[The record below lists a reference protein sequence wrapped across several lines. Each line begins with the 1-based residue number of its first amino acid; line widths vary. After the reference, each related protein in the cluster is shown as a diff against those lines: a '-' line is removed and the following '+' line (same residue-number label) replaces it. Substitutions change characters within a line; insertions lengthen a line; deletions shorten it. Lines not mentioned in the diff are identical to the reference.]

1 VLARLFPDRFIL
13 WLLAAV
19 AAATLLPVRGGL
31 AEAVDWLTLAAIFSL
46 FFLHGVRL
54 PREALLSGITDWR
67 LHLAILAATFVAFP
81 LIGLSLAAAF
91 PSALTAELWTGILF
105 LCALPSTVQSS
116 IAYTSMAG
124 GNVAGAVAAAA
135 FSNLVGVFLTPLLV
149 TLLLEAQG
157 AQISL
162 TGIGKIVALLFL
174 PFLLG
179 HALRPLLL
187 PFVKDRPRLTTI
199 VDKGTILLAVY
210 GAFSA
215 AVVEGIWSRVPPADL
230 GILAGVCGLILA
242 LILGASWSIGR
253 AGGFS
258 RESRAA
264 ILFCGSVKSLAS
276 GAPMARILFPG
287 SAAGMVILPIML
299 FHTMQL
305 IVCAWIAARM
315 AAQNLPLSRSA

>member
-1 VLARLFPDRFIL
+1 MLSRLLPDRFIL

-19 AAATLLPVRGGL
+19 ALAALAPVAGR
-31 AEAVDWLTLAAIFSL
+31 AAQAVDALTLAAIFAL

-54 PREALLSGITDWR
+54 PREALIAGVADWR
-67 LHLAILAATFVAFP
+67 LHLAILALTFAVFPVVGLGLSIAFP
-81 LIGLSLAAAF
+81 GV
-91 PSALTAELWTGILF
+91 LTPGLWTGLLF

-116 IAYTSMAG
+116 IAYTSIAR

-135 FSNLVGVFLTPLLV
+135 FSNLLGVFLTPLLAA
-149 TLLLEAQG
+149 LMLGAQG
-157 AQISL
+157 ADVSL
-162 TGIGKIVALLFL
+162 DGILRIFALLFL

-187 PFVKDRPRLTTI
+187 AFVAGRPGLTAV

-215 AVVEGIWSRVPPADL
+215 ATVEGIWTRVEP
-230 GILAGVCGLILA
+230 GELAWLSALLVVLLA
-242 LILGASWSIGR
+242 AAIAAAWAIGR
-253 AGGFS
+253 RFPY
-258 RESRAA
+258 ESRAA

-287 SAAGMVILPIML
+287 AAAGLVLVPVML
-299 FHTMQL
+299 FHIVQL
-305 IVCAWIAARM
+305 IVSAWIAGALAR
-315 AAQNLPLSRSA
+315 RVTK